1 MTPPDYVDA
10 VGQDV
15 SYRADMQIDENK
27 FVITPMNQNASLFDS
42 SYLLKDATLPRYPDH
57 DPESNEEGL

>member
-1 MTPPDYVDA
+1 M
-10 VGQDV
+10 
-15 SYRADMQIDENK
+15 SYRADMQIDEKK
-27 FVITPMNQNASLFDS
+27 FVITPINQNASLFDS